1 MNIYIYIYFYEN
13 AGLAYNRSFFCH
25 GVHTLEGYPHQPRK
39 GYSNSTVL
47 GARNLD
53 IVTYLIFDDH
63 VVPLLHCTPTSGK
76 IYNLLDRTETAILY
90 EVLLKQFLWLFMTV
104 VANIKTEFLGSG
116 DILKVFEF
124 FHSKY
129 VSIVTLI

>member
-1 MNIYIYIYFYEN
+1 
-13 AGLAYNRSFFCH
+13 
-25 GVHTLEGYPHQPRK
+25 
-39 GYSNSTVL
+39 VL

>member
-1 MNIYIYIYFYEN
+1 M
-13 AGLAYNRSFFCH
+13 
-25 GVHTLEGYPHQPRK
+25 
-39 GYSNSTVL
+39 L

-63 VVPLLHCTPTSGK
+63 VVPLLHYTPTSGK

-90 EVLLKQFLWLFMTV
+90 LYEHFVFVRAFAKGSFV
-104 VANIKTEFLGSG
+104 VTIKTTEFLVSG
-116 DILKVFEF
+116 DIAKAFGF
-124 FHSKY
+124 CRSKY